1 MVLTGLGP
9 LSTNYSAYAQGGSGG
24 GVGSG
29 GGGAGGGGSGS
40 AGSGSAASGAG
51 SGSSGSGAGSSA
63 GSSTASSST
72 TGSGTGSG
80 GHGPSTGSTDF
91 AGKDIFTKAMDYLWR
106 KVVKAP
112 PVTPAARGSHLAVR
126 RVGKKAAR
134 TFAAN
139 KGDRKPTVLAG
150 ASPKAA
156 APGTEIQVMWWPD
169 ADVIVATPSVLSPK

>member
-1 MVLTGLGP
+1 MVLMGVGP
-9 LSTNYSAYAQGGSGG
+9 LSTNYSAFAQGGSGG
-24 GVGSG
+24 GDSGGGGSSG

-40 AGSGSAASGAG
+40 AGSGAD

-63 GSSTASSST
+63 GSSTTSSST

-80 GHGPSTGSTDF
+80 GHGPSTGSTGF

-106 KVVKAP
+106 KVVKA

-134 TFAAN
+134 TVAAN
-139 KGDRKPTVLAG
+139 KGDRKPTVLARP
-150 ASPKAA
+150 SSKAA